1 MTTGLIAAM
10 TMNLREHLRT
20 STLARQVYFRTWVG
34 YLAAKMSKK
43 RSFAQAGEDLTLE
56 ELIGD
61 VRWFVDI
68 GANDG
73 VTGSN
78 TFYFALKGA
87 RGICFEPVAE
97 TYTKL
102 RWALSLKSACAHDP
116 MRHFEQSRVA
126 EIIAAD
132 FLSFLP
138 ETEDREHISESSASV
153 DRAHKEEIRL
163 MRFGEA
169 IEGLGLPV
177 QCDLLSI
184 DVEGHELNVLE
195 SIPLDR
201 YSFRAVVVETHLFDA
216 KAAVYKWR
224 HRDLTRIEQLLAKH
238 GYFPAHRSWLNTIYL
253 HSTGGGVVGNRDD
266 QL

>member
-1 MTTGLIAAM
+1 MKWIPIFTNIMTTGLIAAM

-20 STLARQVYFRTWVG
+20 STLALQVYFRTWVG

-102 RWALSLKSACAHDP
+102 RWLYLLNPRVRTIQCGISN
-116 MRHFEQSRVA
+116 QSRVA
-126 EIIAAD
+126 EIIAAV
-132 FLSFLP
+132 SFLFYLKQRTGSTYRRVALVLIEP
-138 ETEDREHISESSASV
+138 T
-153 DRAHKEEIRL
+153 KK
-163 MRFGEA
+163 RF
-169 IEGLGLPV
+169 V
-177 QCDLLSI
+177 
-184 DVEGHELNVLE
+184 
-195 SIPLDR
+195 
-201 YSFRAVVVETHLFDA
+201 
-216 KAAVYKWR
+216 
-224 HRDLTRIEQLLAKH
+224 
-238 GYFPAHRSWLNTIYL
+238 
-253 HSTGGGVVGNRDD
+253 
-266 QL
+266 